1 MEALLKPFFPYIAK
15 GFFFPKDKANWIA
28 SGIASVISGS
38 TGTRTQVL
46 TKTQPL
52 VQMMVSEQPYTME
65 TYEGISKYIDAYKK
79 DLEKIHKNPNQSYS
93 QSFYS
98 TLLNQGGFYEVI
110 PMYKEYLDQ
119 YKATNDAKEKQAIA
133 NKMQE
138 YTDRAA
144 EQMYEKIRHS
154 LFYKI
159 IQAQMGEK
167 KANEYIADIVS
178 DTIKYA
184 YTRAKQQSTKEQT
197 SQIFPNEEQKPTQ
210 TQQPTQ
216 QEQPQPQQQSNSQD
230 IGTIIKQASQT
241 YGVPEKLIKAVIQ
254 AESSGNPNAVS
265 PKGAVGLMQL
275 EPSTAQELGVTDIN
289 DPQQN
294 IMGGAKYLS
303 YLIKKYKG
311 DFVLALAAYNAG
323 PNAVDK
329 YGGVPPNGETID
341 YINRVADIYNNT

>member
-1 MEALLKPFFPYIAK
+1 
-15 GFFFPKDKANWIA
+15 
-28 SGIASVISGS
+28 
-38 TGTRTQVL
+38 
-46 TKTQPL
+46 
-52 VQMMVSEQPYTME
+52 ME

-167 KANEYIADIVS
+167 KANEYIANIVS
-178 DTIKYA
+178 DTINYA
-184 YTRAKQQSTKEQT
+184 YMRARQQSTKGQKSE
-197 SQIFPNEEQKPTQ
+197 IYPNEQEQQTQ
-210 TQQPTQ
+210 TQQSRQPIQQ
-216 QEQPQPQQQSNSQD
+216 QESPQPQQQSSQD

-254 AESSGNPNAVS
+254 AESSGNPYATS
-265 PKGAVGLMQL
+265 PTGAMGLMQL
-275 EPSTAQELGVTDIN
+275 EPYTAQELGVSN
-289 DPQQN
+289 PYDPQQN
-294 IMGGAKYLS
+294 IMAGAKYLS
-303 YLIKKYKG
+303 SLIKKYNG
-311 DFVLALAAYNAG
+311 NLVLALAAYNAG
-323 PNAVDK
+323 PNTVDQ
-329 YGGVPPNGETID
+329 YGGVPPIEETID
-341 YINRVADIYNNT
+341 YVNRVAYIYNNS